1 MQAAGIRRVLAG
13 AVAVVLIAAACNE
26 STAPGFDLAV
36 INSPDDFIAQSGT
49 VTLESL
55 DREYTWQNSGTRATV
70 THATTVDGGIARI
83 VIRDASN
90 VIVYDNALLS
100 GASEQTQAGTSGAW
114 RIEIL
119 LSGFSGA
126 VNVRVQKL

>member
-1 MQAAGIRRVLAG
+1 MQSAGIRRLLAG
-13 AVAVVLIAAACNE
+13 VVAVVLVAAACNE

-36 INSPDDFIAQSGT
+36 INSPDDFMAQSGT
-49 VTLESL
+49 VLLESL

-70 THATTVDGGIARI
+70 THGTTVDGGIARI

-90 VIVYDNALLS
+90 ATVYDSALLS
-100 GASEQTQAGTSGAW
+100 GESEQTQAGTAGAW
-114 RIEIL
+114 HIEIL
-119 LSGFSGA
+119 LTAFSGS